1 MTNIPSKRPY
11 SFQTKKSRKFN
22 HELEFIDC
30 YAIMFDLVFTWLQS
44 CKGQEASES
53 AFIATAD
60 NQPVCRRK
68 ASEGPGT
75 N

>member
-1 MTNIPSKRPY
+1 
-11 SFQTKKSRKFN
+11 
-22 HELEFIDC
+22 
-30 YAIMFDLVFTWLQS
+30 MFDLVFTWLQS